1 MSHTAPAAVPTH
13 RQTVT
18 ISIVDGQIRV
28 EPEPFVISKGNH
40 QDLIWVTSDPSLHFT
55 VEFKNGDSPFYETHF
70 NKDFPASGLAR
81 RSVAGDHQKKY
92 KYWVSVEGVADPLD
106 PTGVITK

>member
-1 MSHTAPAAVPTH
+1 MSHTAPAAVPSH
-13 RQTVT
+13 RQPVT
-18 ISIVDGQIRV
+18 ISVVDGQIRV
-28 EPEPFVISKGNH
+28 DPEHFVISKGSH
-40 QDLIWVTSDPSLHFT
+40 QDVIWVASDSNLHFT

-81 RSVAGDHQKKY
+81 RSVPGDEKRRY
-92 KYWVSVEGVADPLD
+92 KYWVTVDGVTEPLD